1 MDSEVR
7 DRFKALQTI
16 AIECRGFD
24 EEESK
29 EIKDLELEFENKYK
43 NIYTQREQLIN
54 EKKEVDANLV
64 SMFDERAK
72 KMKDEDYDKLEV
84 NPCDVKAI

>member
-1 MDSEVR
+1 M
-7 DRFKALQTI
+7 
-16 AIECRGFD
+16 
-24 EEESK
+24 
-29 EIKDLELEFENKYK
+29 EFENKYK

-72 KMKDEDYDKLEV
+72 KMKDEDYDKLV
-84 NPCDVKAI
+84 